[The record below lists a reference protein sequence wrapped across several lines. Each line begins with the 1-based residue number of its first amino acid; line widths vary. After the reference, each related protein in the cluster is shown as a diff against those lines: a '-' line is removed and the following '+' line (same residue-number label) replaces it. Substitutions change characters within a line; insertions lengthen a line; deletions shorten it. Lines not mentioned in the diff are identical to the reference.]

1 MKGDLGEAGLVQL
14 FQRVTVRDVSLLGG
28 GYKFYEY
35 EKNKRIKEA
44 LRLWKPV
51 WQEMSSSMDTATQ
64 CFCPDLQSEGPELE
78 AVDIYC

>member
-51 WQEMSSSMDTATQ
+51 
-64 CFCPDLQSEGPELE
+64 
-78 AVDIYC
+78 